1 MRKTLFLVVL
11 SIVIVWSFSSVPSC
25 PTDEAELSSKRVQTL
40 ITYGSVVRAAQSAAS
55 TIPFNLDYFISQ
67 LASVFTPD
75 ATFSVPSG
83 VGVYAGLNDVAEYLA
98 LQHGQKECHIPHA
111 PQLGSVTQA
120 RLAALGSS
128 PVGRGRPTESTQPL
142 PRLLAARATAASTKP
157 PSRLWEFPR
166 STCSF
171 SPSSSPTRT
180 RPYRLMATYTPRPR
194 PSLPPFSRP

>member
-40 ITYGSVVRAAQSAAS
+40 ITYGSVVRAAQSATS

-128 PVGRGRPTESTQPL
+128 PGRGQPTERAPNHCLGCSLLEPQPPPQSHHPGSGNSLGQHAAFL
-142 PRLLAARATAASTKP
+142 PRVLQRERVP
-157 PSRLWEFPR
+157 ID
-166 STCSF
+166 
-171 SPSSSPTRT
+171 
-180 RPYRLMATYTPRPR
+180 
-194 PSLPPFSRP
+194 